1 MGSWARYPDSIWDVS
16 RTLTKMLSGLMSA
29 TVCQFHGGLERG
41 GIVSSTC
48 VDDSVLMGEIEGTHK
63 LKGEFAHEECGDS
76 IFQEPDTKGCQGL
89 AHELEDETQ
98 VGAVGSCEL
107 KVVDQMAYVFVAQ
120 KLAVPIAELPED
132 LSLEDGMLVAV
143 ALVAEDFEGSEAV
156 LVVWPGSPRRGG
168 GEEDVGLTLWRG
180 P

>member
-1 MGSWARYPDSIWDVS
+1 M
-16 RTLTKMLSGLMSA
+16 
-29 TVCQFHGGLERG
+29 
-41 GIVSSTC
+41 
-48 VDDSVLMGEIEGTHK
+48 
-63 LKGEFAHEECGDS
+63 
-76 IFQEPDTKGCQGL
+76 
-89 AHELEDETQ
+89 
-98 VGAVGSCEL
+98 GAVGSCKL
-107 KVVDQMAYVFVAQ
+107 KVVDQTAYVFVAQ